1 MKADMSSENN
11 QNQDVE
17 VNPENSVEKA
27 SGGTAET
34 RNPFYF
40 LIEHM
45 PALDLMG
52 RVRVL
57 FRWLILGS
65 VTGGVVGTIGAA
77 FSKAI
82 GFATAFRTE
91 HDYIILG
98 LPLAGLLIVA
108 LYRGCK
114 DYEDKGTNL
123 VIKSIQEGENLPVV
137 KAPLIFVS
145 TTLTHLFGGS
155 TGRESAALQMG
166 GSIGYNLG
174 KLFRLKEGN
183 IKIITM
189 CGMSAAFSALFGTP
203 MTASFMAMEIENVG
217 VMYYSA
223 LVPCVVSALVA
234 QGVSVKL
241 GAVGEQFAVTIV
253 PNFTPY
259 HALFTGILAI
269 LCAVLSVIFC
279 DVLKFTGKTYKKF
292 FPNPYIRVFAGGCI
306 VVALTFLSGTRYYN
320 GAGMDV
326 IEMAIRGEAPN
337 AAFLLKILFTA
348 LTLGAG
354 YKGGEIVP
362 ALYIGA
368 TFGCLY
374 SQLLGFDPALCAAIG
389 MGALF
394 CGVTNCPISS
404 LFICF
409 ELFGFKGMP
418 FYLLAIAL
426 SYTFSGYHSLYSS
439 QKIMYSKFHN
449 KYINRETR

>member
-1 MKADMSSENN
+1 MDDKK
-11 QNQDVE
+11 
-17 VNPENSVEKA
+17 NPL
-27 SGGTAET
+27 
-34 RNPFYF
+34 FF
-40 LIEHM
+40 IIEHF
-45 PALDLMG
+45 PEVDLLG

-57 FRWLILGS
+57 FRWLFLGS
-65 VTGGVVGTIGAA
+65 VTGLVVGAIGALFSISIA
-77 FSKAI
+77 FV
-82 GFATAFRTE
+82 TEFRIA

-98 LPLAGLLIVA
+98 LPVAGLLIVF
-108 LYRGCK
+108 LYRLCK

-123 VIKSIQEGENLPVV
+123 VIKSIQEGENLPVT
-137 KAPLIFVS
+137 KAPLIFIS

-174 KLFRLKEGN
+174 KLFKLKEGDV
-183 IKIITM
+183 KIITM

-234 QGVSVKL
+234 QGISEWM
-241 GAVGEQFAVTIV
+241 GATGEQFAVNVV
-253 PNFTPY
+253 PEFTPY
-259 HALFTGILAI
+259 HAIFTGVLAL
-269 LCAVLSVIFC
+269 LCAIVSVIFC
-279 DVLKFTGKTYKKF
+279 EVLKFSGKTYKKLL
-292 FPNPYIRVFAGGCI
+292 PNPYIRIFVGGCI
-306 VVALTFLSGTRYYN
+306 VVALTYLSGTRYYN
-320 GAGMDV
+320 GAGMNV
-326 IEMAIRGEAPN
+326 IEMAIKGEAPYF
-337 AAFLLKILFTA
+337 AFLLKMIFTA

-374 SQLLGFDPALCAAIG
+374 SQLFGFDPALCAAIG

-418 FYLLAIAL
+418 FYLLAVAL

-449 KYINRETR
+449 KFVNRDTM

>member
-1 MKADMSSENN
+1 MDDKK
-11 QNQDVE
+11 
-17 VNPENSVEKA
+17 NPL
-27 SGGTAET
+27 
-34 RNPFYF
+34 FF
-40 LIEHM
+40 IIEHF
-45 PALDLMG
+45 PEVDLLG

-57 FRWLILGS
+57 FRWLFLGS
-65 VTGGVVGTIGAA
+65 VTGLVVGAIGALFSISIA
-77 FSKAI
+77 FV
-82 GFATAFRTE
+82 TEFRIS

-98 LPLAGLLIVA
+98 LPVAGLLIVF
-108 LYRGCK
+108 LYRLCK

-123 VIKSIQEGENLPVV
+123 VIKSIQEGENLPVT
-137 KAPLIFVS
+137 KAPLIFIS

-174 KLFRLKEGN
+174 KLFKLKEGN
-183 IKIITM
+183 VKIITM

-234 QGVSVKL
+234 QGISEWM
-241 GAVGEQFAVTIV
+241 GATGEQFAVNVV
-253 PNFTPY
+253 PEFTPY
-259 HALFTGILAI
+259 HAIFTGVLAL
-269 LCAVLSVIFC
+269 LCAIVSVIFC
-279 DVLKFTGKTYKKF
+279 EVLKFSGKTYKKLL
-292 FPNPYIRVFAGGCI
+292 PNPYIRIFVGGCI
-306 VVALTFLSGTRYYN
+306 VVALTYLSGTRYYN
-320 GAGMDV
+320 GAGMNV
-326 IEMAIRGEAPN
+326 IEMAIKGEAPYF
-337 AAFLLKILFTA
+337 AFLLKMIFTA

-374 SQLLGFDPALCAAIG
+374 SQLFGFDPALCAAIG

-418 FYLLAIAL
+418 FYLLAVAL

-449 KYINRETR
+449 KFVNRDTM